1 MTITKDCVPS
11 SKNVSQHTK
20 ENNFMVKIV
29 AVIGSGTMGAG
40 IAQIA
45 AQSGFDVILYD
56 IAQDI
61 LDVALANISR
71 FINRAA
77 EKGRITEKEASDA
90 IARITISAKLESM
103 QSADIVIEAAPEK
116 LELKRDLFK
125 QLEKIC
131 RDDAILATNTSTLSV
146 TNIAAGTKK
155 PERVVGMH
163 FFNPAPLMPLVEVAA
178 GTATAQA
185 IVETTVELAKQMG
198 KSPVVTK
205 DVPGFIVNRVARP
218 FYLEALRMIE
228 VGVASHETI
237 DKIVRGAGGFRMGP
251 FQLMDLIGLDIN
263 YAASQSVYN
272 AYYHEPRYRPNL
284 LQQRMVESGRLGR
297 KTKRGWYDYSEGD
310 K

>member
-1 MTITKDCVPS
+1 
-11 SKNVSQHTK
+11 
-20 ENNFMVKIV
+20 MVKIV
-29 AVIGSGTMGAG
+29 GVIGSGTMGAG
-40 IAQIA
+40 IAQVA

-90 IARITISAKLESM
+90 IARITISAELESM

-146 TNIAAGTKK
+146 TNIAAGIEK

-178 GTATAQA
+178 GTATAQV

-218 FYLEALRMIE
+218 FYLEALRMVE
-228 VGVASHETI
+228 AGVASPETI
-237 DKIVRGAGGFRMGP
+237 DKIVSGGGGFRMGP

-263 YAASQSVYN
+263 YAASQSVYQ
-272 AYYHEPRYRPNL
+272 AYYHEPRYRPSL
-284 LQQRMVESGRLGR
+284 LQQRMVGSGRLGR

>member
-1 MTITKDCVPS
+1 MI
-11 SKNVSQHTK
+11 
-20 ENNFMVKIV
+20 KIV
-29 AVIGSGTMGAG
+29 GVIGSGTMGAG
-40 IAQIA
+40 IAQVA
-45 AQSGFDVILYD
+45 AQSDFDVILYD

-61 LDVALANISR
+61 LDIALANISR

-90 IARITISAKLESM
+90 IARITISAELNSM

-125 QLEKIC
+125 QLENIC
-131 RDDAILATNTSTLSV
+131 REDTILATNTSTLSV
-146 TNIAAGTKK
+146 TNIAAGIEK

-185 IVETTVELAKQMG
+185 IVDTTVELAKKMG
-198 KSPVVTK
+198 KIPVVTK

-218 FYLEALRMIE
+218 FYLEALRMVE
-228 VGVASHETI
+228 ASIASPETI
-237 DKIVRGAGGFRMGP
+237 DKIVSGGGGFRMGP

-263 YAASQSVYN
+263 YAASQSVYQ
-272 AYYHEPRYRPNL
+272 AYYHEPRYRPSL

-297 KTKRGWYDYSEGD
+297 KTKQGWYDYNKGD